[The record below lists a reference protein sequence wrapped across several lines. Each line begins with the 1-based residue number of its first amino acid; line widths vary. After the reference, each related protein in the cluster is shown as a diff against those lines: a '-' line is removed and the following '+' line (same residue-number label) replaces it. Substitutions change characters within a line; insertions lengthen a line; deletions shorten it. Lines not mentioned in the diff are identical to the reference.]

1 MNIVSLLFGFII
13 LYIPLNS
20 FYLQIIPPFPSR
32 FFCGQSLPSPHSLPP
47 LLNADGN
54 QKKTIKFNLLQ
65 LGNWKLPHHQN
76 ISLALVYANY
86 LRVYGGKEDCKKIPW
101 LLQDK
106 LPGSGLN
113 RVQGLALLFYVPK
126 LHKDNGLSM
135 EKVGLKSPSAGW
147 SFLHVG

>member
-1 MNIVSLLFGFII
+1 MNIVSLLFGRIL

-20 FYLQIIPPFPSR
+20 FCLQIIPPFPSW
-32 FFCGQSLPSPHSLPP
+32 FFVVSICLHPTPCHHCEMQMVT
-47 LLNADGN
+47 
-54 QKKTIKFNLLQ
+54 KKNTIKFNLLQ

>member
-1 MNIVSLLFGFII
+1 MNIVSLFFGPKL

-20 FYLQIIPPFPSR
+20 FNLQIIPPFPSL
-32 FFCGQSLPSPHSLPP
+32 FFCGQRFPSPLPLPS

-54 QKKTIKFNLLQ
+54 QKNTIKFNLLQ

-86 LRVYGGKEDCKKIPW
+86 LRVYGGKEDCKKSLDFCRI
-101 LLQDK
+101 
-106 LPGSGLN
+106 S
-113 RVQGLALLFYVPK
+113 VQGLALLFYVPK

-135 EKVGLKSPSAGW
+135 EKVGLKSPSAG
-147 SFLHVG
+147 